1 MNALVASASLAGTFV
16 VDPAQAFHYRW
27 LIVISL
33 AVCYNII
40 FIIGRGVFWGLH
52 NLNPAVWYALDY
64 LCDLVYLLDMLA
76 NSRTG
81 YLEQGILVRNTRKL
95 TQHYLSSIAFKLDV
109 ASLIPTDLAYTFMA
123 GPHCL
128 TNRVPCPIIVRL
140 NRLLKFHRLTQFF
153 DRTESATNFPF
164 VFRISKL
171 VFYILVII
179 HWNACLY
186 FTISYV
192 IGFGSD
198 HWVYQ
203 PLKPYESNLAPGAGA
218 LAIFSASQ
226 PGLAG
231 PSSANY
237 RHLAS
242 LESNQALFKGPQAD
256 IDLTSGAAG
265 LAATTSSRVAQPY
278 ERQLAQFYGAS
289 AGLGSV
295 QQRLQLAQMK
305 SQQRQQNRLPISQ
318 MNNEH
323 LGREEMQ

>member
-1 MNALVASASLAGTFV
+1 M

-33 AVCYNII
+33 AVCYNIV

-52 NLNPAVWYALDY
+52 NLNPAFWYTLDY
-64 LCDLVYLLDMLA
+64 ICDLVYLLDMVA

-95 TQHYLSSIAFKLDV
+95 AQHYLSSIAFKLDL
-109 ASLIPTDLAYTFMA
+109 ASLIPTDLAYAFMA
-123 GPHCL
+123 SPHCL
-128 TNRVPCPIIVRL
+128 PNRVPCPIIVRL
-140 NRLLKFHRLTQFF
+140 NRLLRFHRLTQFF

-186 FTISYV
+186 FAISYV

-203 PLKPYESNLAPGAGA
+203 PLKPFEGNLIAQTDGLGK
-218 LAIFSASQ
+218 LSLTQASQ
-226 PGLAG
+226 LNA
-231 PSSANY
+231 AATNY
-237 RHLAS
+237 RQLVG
-242 LESNQALFKGPQAD
+242 LDLNQALFRGSQAE
-256 IDLTSGAAG
+256 IDLTSGSAG
-265 LAATTSSRVAQPY
+265 MTATTSPRVTQPY
-278 ERQLAQFYGAS
+278 EHQLAQFYG
-289 AGLGSV
+289 GSGNAV
-295 QQRLQLAQMK
+295 QQRLQLAQLK
-305 SQQRQQNRLPISQ
+305 SQQRQQIRLSATSLIDS
-318 MNNEH
+318 EH
-323 LGREEMQ
+323 SGRDGTL